1 MFEYNQGLCN
11 GVIMEYK
18 KEGLLLGFIG
28 QGYVGKNYADEF
40 ESRGFSVV
48 RFSQEEPYLHN
59 KEKIR
64 EADIVFIAVPTPTKP
79 EGFDSSIVREVLA
92 LVGKGKIAVIK
103 STLLPGTT
111 EALAQE
117 FPDIFIVHSPE
128 FLSESTASAD
138 VKMPRR
144 NIIGIPEQSD
154 VYKEIAQ
161 YLLSLF
167 PSAPYTLVCGAREAE
182 LIKYANNTFFYTKV
196 VFMNILYDL
205 AMAHGCAWED
215 IRNAMANEPWIGSMH
230 IDPVHKTGRGGGG
243 PCYIKD
249 FAAFRS
255 QYEEL
260 NKDDALGVGLLRAIE
275 EKNLDLLSQS
285 NKNIDIVEQ
294 VYGPHR
300 LPKA

>member
-1 MFEYNQGLCN
+1 
-11 GVIMEYK
+11 MEYK
-18 KEGLLLGFIG
+18 KDPLLGFIG
-28 QGYVGKNYADEF
+28 QGYVGKSYADEF

-48 RFSQEEPYLHN
+48 RYSHEEPHIHN

-64 EADIVFIAVPTPTKP
+64 EADIVFIAVPTPTRP
-79 EGFDSSIVREVLA
+79 EGFDSSIVREVLS
-92 LVGKGKIAVIK
+92 LVGAGKIAVIK

-111 EALAQE
+111 HDLAQA
-117 FPDIFIVHSPE
+117 FPNIFVVHSPE
-128 FLSESTASAD
+128 FLSESTASSD
-138 VKMPRR
+138 VSTPRR

-154 VYKEIAQ
+154 AYKEIAK

-167 PSAPYTLVCGAREAE
+167 PSAPYELVCGAREAE

-205 AMAHGCAWED
+205 ALAHGCTWED
-215 IRNAMANEPWIGSMH
+215 IRDAMANEPWIGPMH

-243 PCYIKD
+243 MCYIKD

-255 QYEEL
+255 QYENL
-260 NKDDALGVGLLRAIE
+260 NKDDAIGVELLRAIE
-275 EKNLDLLSQS
+275 KKNLDLLSQS